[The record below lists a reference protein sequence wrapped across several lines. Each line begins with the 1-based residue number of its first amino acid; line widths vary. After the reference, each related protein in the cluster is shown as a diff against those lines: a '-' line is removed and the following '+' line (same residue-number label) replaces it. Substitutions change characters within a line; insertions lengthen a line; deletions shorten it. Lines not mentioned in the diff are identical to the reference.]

1 MLRKL
6 LATDNDLAPLV
17 MRLILG
23 IVFFPHGAQKAL
35 GLFGGHGLSAT
46 LDFFTQQMG
55 LPLIAAV
62 LVVAAEFLGSIGLVL
77 GLFTRV
83 AALGI
88 LAVMA
93 GAVYLVHWQNGFFM
107 NWMGSQ
113 QGEGIEYHLLAMA
126 LALALILRGG
136 GLASVDRAIC
146 CN

>member
-1 MLRKL
+1 MVRNL

-17 MRLILG
+17 MRMILG

-46 LDFFTQQMG
+46 LDFFTRQMG
-55 LPLIAAV
+55 LPLIVAV
-62 LVVAAEFLGSIGLVL
+62 LVVAAEFLGSIGLVF
-77 GLFTRV
+77 GFFTRI

-107 NWMGSQ
+107 NWMGNQ
-113 QGEGIEYHLLAMA
+113 QGEGIEFHLLAMA

-136 GLASVDRAIC
+136 GLASIDRAIC
-146 CN
+146 YR

>member
-6 LATDNDLAPLV
+6 LATDNDLASLV
-17 MRLILG
+17 MRMILG

-55 LPLIAAV
+55 LPLVAAV

-77 GLFTRV
+77 GFFTRI

-107 NWMGSQ
+107 NWMGNQ
-113 QGEGIEYHLLAMA
+113 QGEGIEFHLLAMA

-146 CN
+146 CH